1 MASLSVFG
9 VTGGAT
15 GVTEKQI
22 FTFTKSGAVPIG
34 TASIKDGIFQL
45 NTSLNKKTYF
55 NSVKIVKS
63 APSSKTGI
71 TEKEITLPELASLG
85 NDLLC
90 SSSPAPNQYPTP
102 IGIDT
107 RIHPA
112 IKTANIDYQS
122 DPEHQSELT
131 TIDPVNLDIHDDGYH
146 STNSP
151 SPSSHGEEEE
161 ETMEVDFFDLDKDK
175 TEKMLGKTIQ
185 YTEEP
190 IEYVQEFL
198 VDNIIDTDGLDFQLI
213 TEESN
218 GSTGYTSDDSSE
230 SYDDLSSKLI
240 DAEKDPTWHPQEYEL
255 KKVAVFDN
263 QDLHQALFPEDKK
276 LANKKVKSTKK
287 KTIIKYK
294 KGPKPMNLDKIDDED
309 KKKNIIRCRE
319 YRCKKTET
327 VLDEMT
333 ELEMLE
339 ERNEDLKIQEQA
351 VKDKVKK
358 IKDTYIKLISEGRVK
373 FC

>member
-34 TASIKDGIFQL
+34 TACIQDGIFKL
-45 NTSLNKKTYF
+45 NTSLNKRSYF
-55 NSVKIVKS
+55 NPNKIAKT
-63 APSSKTGI
+63 APPSE
-71 TEKEITLPELASLG
+71 TEIIDTKISPPG
-85 NDLLC
+85 NALLD
-90 SSSPAPNQYPTP
+90 SSSPAPIQYPTP
-102 IGIDT
+102 IGID
-107 RIHPA
+107 IQINP
-112 IKTANIDYQS
+112 TASIDYQS
-122 DPEHQSELT
+122 DPEQQSELT
-131 TIDPVNLDIHDDGYH
+131 TIEPGIQDIHDDGYH

-151 SPSSHGEEEE
+151 SSSSGEEEN
-161 ETMEVDFFDLDKDK
+161 MEVDLFDLDKDK
-175 TEKMLGKTIQ
+175 TEKMLGNIQ

-230 SYDDLSSKLI
+230 SYNDLSSKLI
-240 DAEKDPTWHPQEYEL
+240 DTEKDPTWHPQEYEL

-263 QDLHQALFPEDKK
+263 KDLHQALFPDREK
-276 LANKKVKSTKK
+276 LTKK
-287 KTIIKYK
+287 KVRSPKRKSIIKYK
-294 KGPKPMNLDKIDDED
+294 KGPKPMCLEKIDDEE

-333 ELEMLE
+333 ELEELE
-339 ERNEDLKIQEQA
+339 ERNRELKIQEQA
-351 VKDKVKK
+351 VRDKVKK

>member
-1 MASLSVFG
+1 MASLRVFG

-45 NTSLNKKTYF
+45 NTSFNKKTYF
-55 NSVKIVKS
+55 NSVKIVKT
-63 APSSKTGI
+63 APPSKTRI
-71 TEKEITLPELASLG
+71 TDKEITLPELTSLG
-85 NDLLC
+85 NDLL
-90 SSSPAPNQYPTP
+90 SGSSPAPNQYLTP

-107 RIHPA
+107 QINPENE
-112 IKTANIDYQS
+112 TANIDYQS
-122 DPEHQSELT
+122 DPDHQSELT
-131 TIDPVNLDIHDDGYH
+131 SIEPGIIDIHDDGYH
-146 STNSP
+146 STDSP
-151 SPSSHGEEEE
+151 SPSSHGEDEE
-161 ETMEVDFFDLDKDK
+161 ETMEVDLFDLDKDK
-175 TEKMLGKTIQ
+175 SDKMLGNTIQ
-185 YTEEP
+185 NTEEP
-190 IEYVQEFL
+190 IEYIQEFL

-218 GSTGYTSDDSSE
+218 ESTGYTSDDSSE

-263 QDLHQALFPEDKK
+263 KDLHQALFPEDKK
-276 LANKKVKSTKK
+276 LANKKFKSTKK
-287 KTIIKYK
+287 KIIKYK
-294 KGPKPMNLDKIDDED
+294 KGPKPMNLDKIEDED

-327 VLDEMT
+327 VLEEMT

-358 IKDTYIKLISEGRVK
+358 MKDTYIKLISEGRVK

>member
-1 MASLSVFG
+1 VASLRVFG

-34 TASIKDGIFQL
+34 TGCFQDGIFKL
-45 NTSLNKKTYF
+45 NTSLNKKSYF
-55 NSVKIVKS
+55 NSNQIAKT
-63 APSSKTGI
+63 APPTDSRI
-71 TEKEITLPELASLG
+71 TDKEISHPGNTLLG
-85 NDLLC
+85 
-90 SSSPAPNQYPTP
+90 SSSAAPNQYPTP
-102 IGIDT
+102 IGIDIDINPST
-107 RIHPA
+107 Q
-112 IKTANIDYQS
+112 TASIDYQS

-131 TIDPVNLDIHDDGYH
+131 TIEPGIQDIHDDGYH

-151 SPSSHGEEEE
+151 SPSSNGEEEN
-161 ETMEVDFFDLDKDK
+161 MEVDLFDLDKDK
-175 TEKMLGKTIQ
+175 TEKMFGNTTG

-198 VDNIIDTDGLDFQLI
+198 VDNIIDTEGLDFQLI
-213 TEESN
+213 TEESIGN
-218 GSTGYTSDDSSE
+218 AGYTSDDSSK
-230 SYDDLSSKLI
+230 SNDDLSSKLI
-240 DAEKDPTWHPQEYEL
+240 DAEKDPTWCPQDYEL

-263 QDLHQALFPEDKK
+263 KDLHQALFPDGGK
-276 LANKKVKSTKK
+276 LAKKKVTSPKK
-287 KTIIKYK
+287 KRIIKYK
-294 KGPKPMNLDKIDDED
+294 KGPKPMCLEKIDDEE

-333 ELEMLE
+333 ELEELE
-339 ERNEDLKIQEQA
+339 ARNMELKIQEQA
-351 VKDKVKK
+351 VRDKVKK
-358 IKDTYIKLISEGRVK
+358 LKDTYIKLISEGRVK